1 MLWQGRLPIMPRQ
14 IITKITKLE
23 IAHDTNE
30 VQIFMK
36 KIIGTVAFC
45 IALFGYPCNAQ
56 AQFWAGFL
64 QGLCDGIQNLQR
76 QQTYSQQ
83 QTYNRQQKYKK
94 EHVSELQKDTK
105 KEKDGFVWK
114 ELSTWNGE
122 KSINYG
128 AQDSEGN
135 TLIPQKYDLLYYS
148 TSDGG
153 YFLVKLNGKE
163 GIYAKDGHCICD
175 AIYDDVLYYKKGNDI
190 YVKVERNGE
199 LGIIDKNGNYIITP
213 NSAYKSLF
221 YSSTDNTFNYRN
233 ASDEYVSTGIDIH
246 GNRVLD
252 EKTTESATRTQ
263 TIARTDN
270 SKNPNNN
277 KFWFPRYANVKM
289 DEQGNP
295 IKSAIRYVYPT
306 EGAKSF
312 EIEFV
317 YKENDSN
324 PVFVYLNEIN
334 EGSKIVKSELIAAPF
349 KSVRSSVKYKANS
362 VNIYSPK
369 YHISVSSSGT
379 IIIYNINNGSYANGN
394 AKFFK
399 PNEIAEVIYKA
410 RYDILIEN
418 LKKYF

>member
-1 MLWQGRLPIMPRQ
+1 
-14 IITKITKLE
+14 
-23 IAHDTNE
+23 
-30 VQIFMK
+30 MK
-36 KIIGTVAFC
+36 RIIGIAAFC

-56 AQFWAGFL
+56 AQFWTGFL

-76 QQTYSQQ
+76 QQTYNQQQTYSQQ
-83 QTYNRQQKYKK
+83 QTYNRQQNYKK

-114 ELSTWNGE
+114 KLSTWNGE
-122 KSINYG
+122 KFINYG

-135 TLIPQKYDLLYYS
+135 TLIPQKYDLLSYS

-153 YFLVKLNGKE
+153 YFRVKLNRKE
-163 GIYAKDGHCICD
+163 GIYTKDGHCICD
-175 AIYDDVLYYKKGNDI
+175 AIYDNAFYNKEGNDI
-190 YVKVERNGE
+190 YVEVERNGE

-213 NSAYKSLF
+213 NSAYKFLF
-221 YSSTDNTFNYRN
+221 YSSTDNTFYYRN

-252 EKTTESATRTQ
+252 DKTTESTTKTQ
-263 TIARTDN
+263 TLARTDN
-270 SKNPNNN
+270 SKNQNKN
-277 KFWFPRYANVKM
+277 KFWYSRYANVKM

-306 EGAKSF
+306 EGANIF

-324 PVFVYLNEIN
+324 PVFVYLNEIK
-334 EGSKIVKSELIAAPF
+334 EGSKIVKSELIGAPF
-349 KSVRSSVKYKANS
+349 KSVRSSVEYKANS

-399 PNEIAEVIYKA
+399 PNEIAEAIYKG

>member
-1 MLWQGRLPIMPRQ
+1 MSRYTGPVFKKSRRYGFS
-14 IITKITKLE
+14 TLE
-23 IAHDTNE
+23 TGKE
-30 VQIFMK
+30 LRK
-36 KIIGTVAFC
+36 KPTAPGIHGTSRRKKSSE
-45 IALFGYPCNAQ
+45 Y
-56 AQFWAGFL
+56 
-64 QGLCDGIQNLQR
+64 GIQLEEK
-76 QQTYSQQ
+76 
-83 QTYNRQQKYKK
+83 QKEERPKQK
-94 EHVSELQKDTK
+94 ETK

-122 KSINYG
+122 KFINYG

-153 YFLVKLNGKE
+153 YFRVKLNGKE

-175 AIYDDVLYYKKGNDI
+175 AIYDNAFYNKEGNDI
-190 YVKVERNGE
+190 YVEVERNGE

-221 YSSTDNTFNYRN
+221 YSSTDNTFHYKN

-277 KFWFPRYANVKM
+277 KFWYPRYANVKM

-295 IKSAIRYVYPT
+295 IKSAIKYVYPT
-306 EGAKSF
+306 DGAKSF

-349 KSVRSSVKYKANS
+349 KSVQSSVKYKANS

-410 RYDILIEN
+410 RYDTLIEN